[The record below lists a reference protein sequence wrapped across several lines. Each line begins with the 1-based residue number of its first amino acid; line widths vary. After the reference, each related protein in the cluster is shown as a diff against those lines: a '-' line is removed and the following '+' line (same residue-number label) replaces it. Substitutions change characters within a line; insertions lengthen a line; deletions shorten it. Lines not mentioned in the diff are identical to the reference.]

1 MTDPGEKLEGRHPA
15 FTYPR
20 DPEADW
26 IDKGPPDS
34 IVPGD
39 IVGVPAQD
47 PQGTT
52 SPARYARGTMG
63 AVQASLVETLEGDR
77 DNWRRI
83 AMQKDRQLIK
93 LLNQV
98 AELQAE
104 LRKALGAIEA
114 EGRDHDRS

>member
-1 MTDPGEKLEGRHPA
+1 MTDERHPA

-20 DPEADW
+20 DPEAAW

-39 IVGVPAQD
+39 IVGAPAHD

-52 SPARYARGTMG
+52 SPARYAKGTVG
-63 AVQASLVETLEGDR
+63 AELNSLIEALEGDR

-83 AMQKDRQLIK
+83 AMMKDRQLVK
-93 LLNQV
+93 LLTQV
-98 AELQAE
+98 GELQGE
-104 LRKALGAIEA
+104 LRAALGAAKKEA
-114 EGRDHDRS
+114 DDHDRS